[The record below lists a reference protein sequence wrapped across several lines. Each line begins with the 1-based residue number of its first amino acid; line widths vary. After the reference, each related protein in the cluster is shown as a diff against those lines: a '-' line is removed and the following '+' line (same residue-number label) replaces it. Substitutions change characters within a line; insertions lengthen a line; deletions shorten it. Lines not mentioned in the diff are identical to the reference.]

1 MLARSFRYYVEGT
14 LAVFFGKQ
22 VLLFM
27 KDNGLV
33 IVSIVATVAL
43 IALVVYIIVNRLRR
57 KRAVTNQ
64 SG

>member
-1 MLARSFRYYVEGT
+1 
-14 LAVFFGKQ
+14 VFFGKQ

-33 IVSIVATVAL
+33 IVSVVGSLAL
-43 IALVVYIIVNRLRR
+43 IALLVFIIVNRLRR
-57 KRAVTNQ
+57 KRRAGTNQ